1 MSAVHK
7 VSIII
12 SVYNTSR
19 YLVRC
24 LDSIKSQTLKDVEV
38 IIINDGSSDVSEEIC
53 INYIN
58 RNNLNWSLFTKSNG
72 GLSSARRFGW
82 MQSNG
87 EYIVF
92 VDSDDDLHPDYCRLM
107 YESIKDT
114 DSQLAICGY
123 NLCDGKTK
131 NINLPDYNT
140 NIIDNVLVNYCKRI
154 IIDTPEGKRLP
165 GFLWMRMMKRNLI
178 TEKCFVNENQFFAED
193 QIFDLAYSQEV
204 KRIAVV
210 SKPLY
215 NYYINPDSLTL
226 KYRAN
231 MLDMMSNLCAYYYE
245 FLISNDLLDDDA
257 NIRIEKLKVEGV
269 ISALVNSI
277 RFGGI
282 KAAKVL
288 MGKIRK
294 DTKYIESFEYL
305 RARSYLNSNQRI
317 WWFFIKNKVVTIP
330 YAYYKLRCHLR

>member
-1 MSAVHK
+1 MHK
-7 VSIII
+7 VSIIVP
-12 SVYNTSR
+12 VYNTSS

-24 LDSIKSQTLKDVEV
+24 LDSIRAQTLKDLDV
-38 IIINDGSSDVSEEIC
+38 IIINDGSTDNSEKIC
-53 INYIN
+53 IDYIN
-58 RNNLNWSLFTKSNG
+58 RNNLNWRLFTKSNG
-72 GLSSARRFGW
+72 GLSSARRYGW
-82 MQSNG
+82 ERSNG
-87 EYIVF
+87 DCIVF
-92 VDSDDDLHPDYCRLM
+92 VDSDDDLHPDYCQLM
-107 YESIKDT
+107 YEAIKAT

-123 NLCDGKTK
+123 NLCNDASVSEYR
-131 NINLPDYNT
+131 LDYHT
-140 NIIDNVLVNYCKRI
+140 ITIENVLIDYSKRI
-154 IIDTPEGKRLP
+154 IFDIGDGERLP

-178 TEKCFVNENQFFAED
+178 SIKCFMDENKMFAED
-193 QIFDLAYSQEV
+193 QVFDLAYSQEV

-215 NYYINPDSLTL
+215 NYYINPGSLTL

-231 MLDMMSNLCAYYYE
+231 MLDMMSNLCAYYYK

-257 NIRIEKLKVEGV
+257 SIRLEKLKIEGI

-282 KAAKVL
+282 KAAKTL

-305 RARSYLNSNQRI
+305 RARSCLNSI
-317 WWFFIKNKVVTIP
+317 KKVWWFFIKNNIITIP
-330 YAYYKLRCHLR
+330 YAYYKLRCHLK